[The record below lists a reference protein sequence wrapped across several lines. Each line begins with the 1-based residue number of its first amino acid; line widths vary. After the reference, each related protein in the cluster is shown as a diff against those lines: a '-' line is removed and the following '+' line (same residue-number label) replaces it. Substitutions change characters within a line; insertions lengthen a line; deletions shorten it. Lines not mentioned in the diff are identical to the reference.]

1 MSDNIM
7 RAVVLRDNGVGIA
20 DVDRPRIKPN
30 QILVR
35 VATCSVNRSDL
46 LTVQGQNF
54 GHVGGGAQKV
64 MGASF
69 CGEIVDIGS
78 EAEGWSIGDRVM
90 AQGAAG
96 WAEYAAADWRR
107 ALPVPADMDDL
118 VGGSLMSSV
127 VTMHDAIVTN
137 GRFAAGQTLLMQGA
151 SSGVGLM
158 GMQIARHLGAGLVI
172 GTSTNADKRARLAE
186 FGADLALD
194 SRDATWLDQVLE
206 ATGGRGVDLTVDN
219 ISGYVANANLSA
231 TAVHGRIVNVGRL
244 GGQTAEMDLEKHAE
258 RRLTYI
264 GTTGR
269 TRSPDEHAAVI
280 GRAREDLW
288 DAVGAGRFTMPIDRV
303 FDFADAAAALA
314 HAASN
319 AHFGRIMLRT
329 GAQE

>member
-1 MSDNIM
+1 MPQNTM
-7 RAVVLRDNGVGIA
+7 RAVVLAKNSVGIA
-20 DVDRPRIKPN
+20 ETDRPQIKPT
-30 QILVR
+30 QILVK

-69 CGEIVDIGS
+69 CGEIVEIGS
-78 EAEGWSIGDRVM
+78 KAEGWSIGDRVM

-107 ALPVPADMDDL
+107 ALPVPLDMDDL
-118 VGGSLMSSV
+118 AGGSLMSSV

-137 GRFAAGQTLLMQGA
+137 GKFAAGQTLLMQGA

-158 GMQIARHLGAGLVI
+158 GMQIAKHLGASLVI

-194 SRDATWLDQVLE
+194 SRDEGWVEKVLE
-206 ATGGRGVDLTVDN
+206 ATGGRGVNLTVDN
-219 ISGYVANANLSA
+219 ISGYVANGNLSA
-231 TAVHGRIVNVGRL
+231 TAVHGRIINVGRL
-244 GGQTAEMDLEKHAE
+244 GGQTAEMNLEKHAE

-269 TRSPDEHAAVI
+269 TRSPDEHAEVI
-280 GRAREDLW
+280 RRAREDLW
-288 DAVGAGRFTMPIDRV
+288 DAVRAGKFTMPIDRV
-303 FDFADAAAALA
+303 FNFSDAAAALD

-319 AHFGRIMLRT
+319 AHLGRIMLKV
-329 GAQE
+329 GA